1 MELLM
6 LILLFAL
13 DFLIT
18 SAGVAIILF
27 LLRFLG
33 VFITF
38 SWGLAFVVWLI
49 LKVLKAIT

>member
-1 MELLM
+1 MEF
-6 LILLFAL
+6 LILILAL
-13 DFLIT
+13 AFDFLIT

-27 LLRFLG
+27 LLKFLG